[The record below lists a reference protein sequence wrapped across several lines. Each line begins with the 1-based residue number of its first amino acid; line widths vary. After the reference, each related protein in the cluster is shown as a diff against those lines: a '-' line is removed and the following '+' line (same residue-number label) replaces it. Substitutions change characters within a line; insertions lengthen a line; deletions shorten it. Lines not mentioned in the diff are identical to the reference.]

1 MLIIILFSSPAI
13 TMTSY
18 RAYTFHIDTTG
29 SKNSK
34 KDIIEKLMKHGEFM
48 TFENEKLNEMRV
60 WLYNADEPP
69 IENKVSHSFTRS
81 SEKYAIDAFMNDLD
95 MNYNFPLNGY
105 ITSPSIKTNDEPII
119 TAELD
124 NDDCCYIRYRE
135 QPNFPFTTFDVYN
148 NSSSVILDN
157 EFPDDFL
164 MRMLFSTL
172 YSLRRYNVGTIEK
185 CLIRK
190 FNLIQL

>member
-1 MLIIILFSSPAI
+1 
-13 TMTSY
+13 MTSY
-18 RAYTFHIDTTG
+18 HAYTFHIDTTG

-34 KDIIEKLMKHGEFM
+34 KDIIEKLMKHGEFV

-60 WLYNADEPP
+60 WLYNADEPH
-69 IENKVSHSFTRS
+69 IENKVLHSFTRS

-135 QPNFPFTTFDVYN
+135 RPNFPFTTFDMYN
-148 NSSSVILDN
+148 NASSVILDN

-164 MRMLFSTL
+164 MQMLFSTL

-185 CLIRK
+185 CLIHK

>member
-1 MLIIILFSSPAI
+1 
-13 TMTSY
+13 MTSY
-18 RAYTFHIDTTG
+18 RAYTFYINTNG
-29 SKNSK
+29 SNSK

-48 TFENEKLNEMRV
+48 IFENEKLNKVRI
-60 WLYNADEPP
+60 WLYNDAEPH
-69 IENKVSHSFTRS
+69 IEDKILHSFNKS
-81 SEKYAIDAFMNDLD
+81 SKKYAIDAFMNDLD

-105 ITSPSIKTNDEPII
+105 MTSPSIKTNEPS
-119 TAELD
+119 TAEIN

-135 QPNFPFTTFDVYN
+135 RPNFPFITFDMYN
-148 NSSSVILDN
+148 NSSSIILDN

-164 MRMLFSTL
+164 MQSLLSTI
-172 YSLRRYNVGTIEK
+172 YSLRSYNIGTIKK

>member
-1 MLIIILFSSPAI
+1 
-13 TMTSY
+13 MTSY
-18 RAYTFHIDTTG
+18 RAYMFYINTNG
-29 SKNSK
+29 SNSK

-48 TFENEKLNEMRV
+48 IFENKNLNKVRI
-60 WLYNADEPP
+60 WLYNDDEPQ
-69 IENKVSHSFTRS
+69 IEDKILHSFNIS
-81 SEKYAIDAFMNDLD
+81 SKKYAIDAFMNDLD

-105 ITSPSIKTNDEPII
+105 ITSPSIKTNEPS
-119 TAELD
+119 TAEIN
-124 NDDCCYIRYRE
+124 NDDCCYIRYHER
-135 QPNFPFTTFDVYN
+135 PNFPFITFDMYN

-164 MRMLFSTL
+164 MQSLFSTI

>member
-1 MLIIILFSSPAI
+1 
-13 TMTSY
+13 MTSY
-18 RAYTFHIDTTG
+18 RAYTFYINTNG
-29 SKNSK
+29 SNSK

-48 TFENEKLNEMRV
+48 IFENEKLSEMRI
-60 WLYNADEPP
+60 WLYNADEPI
-69 IENKVSHSFTRS
+69 IENKILHSFTRS
-81 SEKYAIDAFMNDLD
+81 SEKCAIDAFMNDLD
-95 MNYNFPLNGY
+95 MNYKFPLNDH
-105 ITSPSIKTNDEPII
+105 ITSPSIKTNEPS
-119 TAELD
+119 TAEIN

-135 QPNFPFTTFDVYN
+135 RPNFPITTFDMYN

-164 MRMLFSTL
+164 MRLLFFTV

>member
-1 MLIIILFSSPAI
+1 
-13 TMTSY
+13 
-18 RAYTFHIDTTG
+18 
-29 SKNSK
+29 
-34 KDIIEKLMKHGEFM
+34 
-48 TFENEKLNEMRV
+48 
-60 WLYNADEPP
+60 
-69 IENKVSHSFTRS
+69 
-81 SEKYAIDAFMNDLD
+81 MNDLD

-119 TAELD
+119 TAEIN

-135 QPNFPFTTFDVYN
+135 RPNFPFTTFDKYN

-164 MRMLFSTL
+164 ISTL
-172 YSLRRYNVGTIEK
+172 YSLRRYDVGTIEK

-190 FNLIQL
+190 FNLIEL